1 MNEIEKAIEAI
12 EIGMINGRKIQG
24 WVFHEVRHE
33 PLLTALAALREKA
46 EREKG
51 CGYCGQVS
59 KSIDNGEDGN
69 SRAILY
75 LPANNKHIHYM
86 DAKGKLAIFD
96 INYCPMCGRELEV
109 NNE

>member
-1 MNEIEKAIEAI
+1 MNKIDYAIVNLEDFLAAG
-12 EIGMINGRKIQG
+12 IGQG
-24 WVFHEVRHE
+24 DLHMSSAE
-33 PLLTALAALREKA
+33 TALTALREKA

-51 CGYCGQVS
+51 CEYCGQVS

-75 LPANNKHIHYM
+75 LSANNKHIHYM